1 MLPLTKENLTKLND
15 IMGDQPYDVAD
26 HLHENLNATRSLSS
40 ISVSDEDED
49 DEEEDN
55 NEFYFYYCYDENQ
68 RSHHYQQQPRQK
80 RASTWSAGSAKKFL
94 ARHGSR
100 LVYNNTYRTSAG
112 EDVNSSRGFWTK
124 MFGKNKR
131 QSKRQEHQHNITRLS
146 GTAPVWYSQFT
157 VNPPPPSPDLV
168 STYSSSP
175 SRA

>member
-15 IMGDQPYDVAD
+15 IMADQPYDIAD
-26 HLHENLNATRSLSS
+26 HYHENLNLTRSLSS
-40 ISVSDEDED
+40 ISVSDED
-49 DEEEDN
+49 DEEEDD
-55 NEFYFYYCYDENQ
+55 NELYFYYCYDESQ
-68 RSHHYQQQPRQK
+68 HSHHYQQQSRQK

-94 ARHGSR
+94 ARHRSR
-100 LVYNNTYRTSAG
+100 LVNNNTCRTSTG
-112 EDVNSSRGFWTK
+112 EDSNSSGGFWTK

-131 QSKRQEHQHNITRLS
+131 QSKEQQEHQHNITRLS